1 QAEDGIRD
9 FHVTGVQTCALP
21 ISIQPPYAKDAPFQ
35 LQPTE
40 FPPPGPYEVLLSIS
54 AAGVNRADVVQ
65 RAGNY
70 PAPPGAS
77 QILGL
82 ECAGEV
88 MAKGEAVEGVQVG
101 DRVMALLDGGGYAT
115 HVAVDYRQVWP
126 LPKNYSFVEG
136 AAFAESHLTAC
147 HNLLHAGELKAGE

>member
-82 ECAGEV
+82 ECEIGRASCRERVEISIGAGS
-88 MAKGEAVEGVQVG
+88 G
-101 DRVMALLDGGGYAT
+101 D
-115 HVAVDYRQVWP
+115 
-126 LPKNYSFVEG
+126 E
-136 AAFAESHLTAC
+136 
-147 HNLLHAGELKAGE
+147 